1 MTAENESLILEIL
14 KRIQADVA
22 GIKQEMSDLK
32 MRVNILEGH
41 VQGLLAA
48 QHLTNDRLDRM
59 DQRIGR
65 IETRLDL
72 VELPDAR

>member
-1 MTAENESLILEIL
+1 MTAETESLILEIL
-14 KRIQADVA
+14 KRMQADMA
-22 GIKQEMSDLK
+22 GIKQELSDLK

-41 VQGLLAA
+41 IQGLLAA

-59 DQRIGR
+59 DQRIAR

-72 VELPDAR
+72 VEVPDAR

>member
-1 MTAENESLILEIL
+1 MTAETESLILEIL
-14 KRIQADVA
+14 KRMQADMA
-22 GIKQEMSDLK
+22 GIKQELSDLK

-41 VQGLLAA
+41 IQGLLAA

-59 DQRIGR
+59 DQRIAR

-72 VELPDAR
+72 VEVSDAR